1 VDGRKIDVGSFVVA
15 CCDSP
20 EVLESAEHAFDEIA
34 QLVGLRI
41 VGMRMLAGRVW
52 RDDSFDPAF
61 SEPVA
66 KASCVVGAIGQQATR
81 QPGGG
86 QEFSGASE
94 IVAVTGCDQE

>member
-1 VDGRKIDVGSFVVA
+1 MDGRKINVGSFVIA
-15 CCDSP
+15 RCDAP

-52 RDDSFDPAF
+52 RDDSFDR
-61 SEPVA
+61 EPVA
-66 KASCVVGAIGQQATR
+66 QASCVVGAIGQQATR

-86 QEFSGASE
+86 QEFLGASE